1 MIHLFLE
8 QHNVYSHWPLFF
20 FFFLGTPD
28 KLLMTLN
35 VTLLFM
41 QDGLIC
47 WDFHTFSIYE
57 CMQHVEP

>member
-1 MIHLFLE
+1 MFTVTGH
-8 QHNVYSHWPLFF
+8 F